1 MTEKENLNPLVINK
15 KVSNNRASGFT
26 YDEDEEE
33 DLDTPN
39 NKENNLGIHK
49 NKKIKTEGQNSNI
62 FYFTL
67 NELICIVNILG
78 TALGIG
84 VFTFPYILYK
94 IGVINSLF
102 IFIFL
107 SASVYY
113 TLDLLRRFVVDSQ
126 LFSYSKIT
134 QTILGNFWLKAYAIA
149 TFLFYMSNIV
159 NYLKIV
165 YDLAK
170 NMMKFLNDIIPKII
184 YFILTFVIEII
195 LCLYTNRN
203 SKIFIFSLIIFV
215 SSIIILFIVVIKGI
229 IFLSTEDDKFKYFS
243 FFTIKNSYSG
253 WDSFLLITAKFIEFF
268 YGYVYHSTFPTFLSD
283 LENLGNNNTKRIH
296 NTSYFIICVYYFI
309 FSFFGLF
316 SINDKNLYKKQLFI
330 DGEDLDENTALIC
343 IFKTILIIYFFSFVP
358 MRYIIIRDNYTS
370 LIGKDILPI
379 KIEII
384 ITTICLLIINLVVY
398 FANYDN
404 LISDIILIFGGFFGV
419 FIGFVLPVI
428 NFISIN
434 GKTKKRSIIGY
445 IIAGIFIFIGFFSI
459 FYNFKNRDDLISK
472 TNY

>member
-1 MTEKENLNPLVINK
+1 MTEKEDLNPLVVNK
-15 KVSNNRASGFT
+15 KVNNNRSSGFT
-26 YDEDEEE
+26 CDEDEEE
-33 DLDTPN
+33 DTNIP
-39 NKENNLGIHK
+39 NKEENNY
-49 NKKIKTEGQNSNI
+49 
-62 FYFTL
+62 YFIL

-84 VFTFPYILYK
+84 VFTFPYILYE

-113 TLDLLRRFVVDSQ
+113 TLDLLRRFVVDSK

-134 QTILGNFWLKAYAIA
+134 QTILGNFWLKTYAIA

-170 NMMKFLNDIIPKII
+170 NMMEFLNDILPKIF

-195 LCLYTNRN
+195 LCLYTNNN
-203 SKIFIFSLIIFV
+203 SKIFIFSLIVFV

-243 FFTIKNSYSG
+243 FFEIKNYHSG

-283 LENLGNNNTKRIH
+283 LENLENTKKIH
-296 NTSYFIICVYYFI
+296 NTSYFSIFVYYFI

-316 SINDKNLYKKQLFI
+316 SINDKNLKKKQLFVS
-330 DGEDLDENTALIC
+330 GEDLEENTALIC

-358 MRYIIIRDNYTS
+358 LRYIIIRDNYTS
-370 LIGKDILPI
+370 LIGKDVLPI

-398 FANYDN
+398 FANYEN

-428 NFISIN
+428 IYISIN

-459 FYNFKNRDDLISK
+459 FYNFKHKDD
-472 TNY
+472 